1 MSSQTRTL
9 AGRRADTVGRLLDAA
24 TIEVAAVTYDGLT
37 VRNVARRAGVAPAT
51 AYTYFSSKDHLV
63 AEVFWRRL
71 EAISPA
77 ASEHRVSVARRVSS
91 ALGDVSEL
99 VAREPELA
107 RACTVA
113 LMSSEPD
120 VVRLRDRIG
129 GVIHRRLADALGEDA
144 DPSVLDALDLAFSG
158 ALVRAGTG
166 NLSYEELGE
175 RMGRIAEVVT
185 R

>member
-1 MSSQTRTL
+1 MSSPTRTL
-9 AGRRADTVGRLLDAA
+9 AGRRADTVDRLLDATTA
-24 TIEVAAVTYDGLT
+24 EVAEVTYDGLT

-63 AEVFWRRL
+63 AEVFWRRV
-71 EAISPA
+71 EAIPRA
-77 ASEHRVSVARRVSS
+77 AFDARASLARRVSA
-91 ALGDVSEL
+91 ALGDVSAL

-107 RACTVA
+107 RACTSA

-120 VVRLRDRIG
+120 VGRLRDRIG
-129 GVIHRRLADALGEDA
+129 AVIHQRLADALGVDA

-166 NLSYEELGE
+166 NLSYGELGE